1 VNDIMEIDASGK
13 DYKSL
18 NHQIREIAASGV
30 ETLVLTNIIGQRY
43 LGSGIKDELE
53 MVIEGVPGN
62 DLGAFMD
69 GPVIKV
75 KGNAQD
81 LIGNTMNAGKIIIYG
96 DAGDVVGYGMR
107 GGKLFIRGDVGYRVG
122 IHMKS
127 YSSQVPVIVI
137 GGSCGDF
144 LGEYMAGGVL
154 IVLGIHDLVEDKDI
168 IGRYIGTG
176 MHGGVIYI
184 RGKVETH
191 QLGKGV
197 VIRETDENDKKNL
210 EKYLSEFCK
219 EFGFQLKGIF
229 NENFIKL
236 VPASHRP
243 YGDLYD

>member
-1 VNDIMEIDASGK
+1 MEIDASGK

-18 NHQIREIAASGV
+18 NQQLRDIAASGV
-30 ETLVLTNIIGQRY
+30 EILVLTNVLGQRY
-43 LGSGIKDELE
+43 LGSGIKKEVE
-53 MVIEGVPGN
+53 IIIEGVPGN

-75 KGNAQD
+75 RGNAQD
-81 LIGNTMNAGKIIIYG
+81 VIGNTMNAGKIIIYG

-107 GGKLFIRGDVGYRVG
+107 GGKLFIKGDVGYRVG

-154 IVLGIHDLVEDKDI
+154 IVLGAHGRAEDNAI
-168 IGRYIGTG
+168 IGSYIGTG
-176 MHGGVIYI
+176 MHGGVIYV
-184 RGKVETH
+184 RGTVEPH

-197 VIRETDENDKKNL
+197 VINETDENDEKNL
-210 EKYLSEFCK
+210 EKYLAEFCR
-219 EFGFQLKGIF
+219 EFGFELDEIF
-229 NENFIKL
+229 SENFIKL